1 MLKNVKYYQWIELI
15 NQGAFRIGTIG
26 VGTRGVKVGHI
37 MNKIYIFVSVILF
50 VTFGAT
56 IARTDDSVL
65 IIKCS
70 NAVDRGVV
78 ILDST
83 PRMNCKDMNLVQ
95 LFVGS
100 GLKLGPVPNV
110 DILAKQLE
118 DLAKREQKADPE
130 EVFVQRKET
139 AFSELN

>member
-1 MLKNVKYYQWIELI
+1 MLTKKS
-15 NQGAFRIGTIG
+15 AFRIGTIG
-26 VGTRGVKVGHI
+26 VGTQEVKVGHI
-37 MNKIYIFVSVILF
+37 MNKIYIFV
-50 VTFGAT
+50 AT
-56 IARTDDSVL
+56 IMFILLGMTISRADDSVL

-110 DILAKQLE
+110 DVLAKQLE
-118 DLAKREQKADPE
+118 DLAKREQKADPK

>member
-1 MLKNVKYYQWIELI
+1 M
-15 NQGAFRIGTIG
+15 
-26 VGTRGVKVGHI
+26 GHI

>member
-1 MLKNVKYYQWIELI
+1 M
-15 NQGAFRIGTIG
+15 TIVFG
-26 VGTRGVKVGHI
+26 VL
-37 MNKIYIFVSVILF
+37 MAL
-50 VTFGAT
+50 TFMFSSPAQS
-56 IARTDDSVL
+56 DDSVL

-70 NAVDRGVV
+70 NAVDRGVI

-118 DLAKREQKADPE
+118 DLANQEQKADPE
-130 EVFVQRKET
+130 ELFVQRKET

>member
-1 MLKNVKYYQWIELI
+1 MLI
-15 NQGAFRIGTIG
+15 NQGAFHIGTIG
-26 VGTRGVKVGHI
+26 ESTQEVKVEHI
-37 MNKIYIFVSVILF
+37 MNKLFILVAVIMFIVLGMTVSR
-50 VTFGAT
+50 A
-56 IARTDDSVL
+56 DDSVL

-110 DILAKQLE
+110 DVLAKQLE

>member
-1 MLKNVKYYQWIELI
+1 MLKNVNYYQWIMLI
-15 NQGAFRIGTIG
+15 KKSAFRIGTIG

-37 MNKIYIFVSVILF
+37 MNKIYIFAASILF
-50 VTFGAT
+50 VLLGMT
-56 IARTDDSVL
+56 ISRADDSVL

-130 EVFVQRKET
+130 EVFMHRKET

>member
-1 MLKNVKYYQWIELI
+1 
-15 NQGAFRIGTIG
+15 
-26 VGTRGVKVGHI
+26 
-37 MNKIYIFVSVILF
+37 MNKLFILVAVIMFIVLGMTVSR
-50 VTFGAT
+50 A
-56 IARTDDSVL
+56 DDSVL

-110 DILAKQLE
+110 DVLAKQLE

>member
-1 MLKNVKYYQWIELI
+1 M
-15 NQGAFRIGTIG
+15 
-26 VGTRGVKVGHI
+26 GHI
-37 MNKIYIFVSVILF
+37 MNKIYIFV
-50 VTFGAT
+50 AT
-56 IARTDDSVL
+56 IMFILLGMTISRANDSVL

-118 DLAKREQKADPE
+118 DLAKREQKADPK

>member
-1 MLKNVKYYQWIELI
+1 MLTKKS
-15 NQGAFRIGTIG
+15 AFRIGTIG

-37 MNKIYIFVSVILF
+37 MNKIMDKIYIFAAAILF
-50 VTFGAT
+50 VLLGMT
-56 IARTDDSVL
+56 ISRADDSVL

-110 DILAKQLE
+110 DVLAKQLE
-118 DLAKREQKADPE
+118 DLAQREQKADPE